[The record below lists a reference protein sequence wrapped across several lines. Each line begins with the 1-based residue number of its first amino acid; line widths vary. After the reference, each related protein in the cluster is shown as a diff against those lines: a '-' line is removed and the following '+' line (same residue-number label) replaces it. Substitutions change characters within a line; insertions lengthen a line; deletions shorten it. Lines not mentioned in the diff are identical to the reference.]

1 MQATKKTNPFA
12 RFFKMYWGPL
22 AALAVMLLIL
32 WFSTETFMKAGNLL
46 TVFRQ
51 ICVNGLLAAG
61 ITCVL
66 IVGCIDLS
74 IGSTCAATGCLVV
87 VMNSIW
93 GMNVWVSI
101 LLATLAGGLAGFING
116 FIRSKTMLPPFIIT
130 LAMQQT
136 IRGFAYIFT
145 NGYPI
150 TSNDKVFNGLG
161 NGDWFGIPR
170 PFYILVVCLIIVA
183 LILGRTRLGRHM
195 YAVGGNMEA
204 AKHSGIS
211 YTKVVCSAYTICG
224 LLAGLSGV
232 IMASRM
238 YSGQPTIGMEYGTD
252 AIASA
257 VIGGTAFGGGYG
269 TIPGTFIGAVI
280 IGVMQNGMNHMAI
293 NSYWQMIIKG
303 LLILAA
309 VYFDSVKT
317 RMFGSEKKRAR
328 KAAAAAKKAE

>member
-1 MQATKKTNPFA
+1 MENTKKTNAFVRA
-12 RFFKMYWGPL
+12 FKMYWGPL
-22 AALAVMLLIL
+22 AALAVLLIIL
-32 WFSTETFMKAGNLL
+32 AVSTTTFMRVGNLM

-87 VMNSIW
+87 VMNSLW
-93 GMNVWVSI
+93 GMNVWLSI
-101 LLATLAGGLAGFING
+101 VLATLAGGLAGFING
-116 FIRSKTMLPPFIIT
+116 FIRAKTLLPPFIIT

-136 IRGFAYIFT
+136 IRGFAFIFT

-150 TSNDKVFNGLG
+150 TSTDKTFNGLG
-161 NGDWFGIPR
+161 NGDWLGIPR

-183 LILGRTRLGRHM
+183 VILGRTRLGRHM

-211 YTKVVCSAYTICG
+211 YTRVVCWAYTICG

-238 YSGQPTIGMEYGTD
+238 YSGQPTIGVDYGTD

-280 IGVMQNGMNHMAI
+280 IGVMTNGMNHLAI
-293 NSYWQMIIKG
+293 NSYWQQIIKG
-303 LLILAA
+303 LLILGA
-309 VYFDSVKT
+309 VYFDSVKGKMFT
-317 RMFGSEKKRAR
+317 RKK
-328 KAAAAAKKAE
+328 KAAAK